1 MTLDDESGG
10 TLGMVHLVGTGP
22 GDPRLITL
30 RGRELIDRADAIVFD
45 RSVSRSLLPAH
56 ARESGHPELYD
67 TGKRRGG
74 NASRS
79 TINDLLVQLARDG
92 KRVVRLYGGDPF
104 VFGRGGEEAQA
115 LNDASV
121 PFEVVPGVTAGVGAA
136 AQAGIPVTHRGLA
149 HAVTFVSGGEI
160 PGKAATQSDWSAIA
174 KVGGTVV
181 IYMATASL
189 DKTIAAL
196 REGGMPDD
204 MPVAIVQRG
213 TRHDQRTLTATLGT
227 VVERARS
234 AGIAAPSIAVIGW
247 TVILRDELTWFEQR
261 PFFGRRFIIGR
272 DGASK
277 HLGEMLRDLGARVT
291 AMPEYNAPRIDPSAL
306 KREIASLTEYSWI
319 VFSTAASV
327 AIFWEQ
333 LLGSGRDARALAGL
347 SVAAVAAEA
356 AGALLE
362 RGIAVD
368 LIPERFAEDSLLEKL
383 GEREVSGSRILL
395 VAPEVRSSSLYRGI
409 ESLGAE
415 TTLLHV
421 YRPIPDAR
429 AVDRIA
435 RILESN
441 RADAVVFIT
450 PAEVRAF
457 VDVVPAHLHGGVRAL
472 SPSDRVT
479 QALTE
484 AGIALLA
491 QAEGPGPESM
501 VAALERA
508 LK

>member
-1 MTLDDESGG
+1 MQDDESGSA
-10 TLGMVHLVGTGP
+10 LGMVHLIGTGP

-45 RSVSRSLLPAH
+45 RSVSRSLLPPG

-74 NASRS
+74 TASRS

-104 VFGRGGEEAQA
+104 VFGRGSEEAQA

-121 PFEVVPGVTAGVGAA
+121 PFEVVPGVTAGIGAA
-136 AQAGIPVTHRGLA
+136 AQAGIPITHRGLA

-160 PGKAATQSDWSAIA
+160 PGKAATQTDWSAIA
-174 KVGGTVV
+174 KAGGTVV

-189 DKTIAAL
+189 DETSAAL
-196 REGGMPDD
+196 REGGMSDD
-204 MPVAIVQRG
+204 IPVAIVQRG

-227 VVERARS
+227 IAERARS

-261 PFFGRRFIIGR
+261 PFFGKRIIIGR
-272 DGASK
+272 DLASR

-291 AMPEYNAPRIDPSAL
+291 SMPEYTAPRIDASAL
-306 KREIASLTEYSWI
+306 KREIASLAEYSWI
-319 VFSTAASV
+319 VFSTAPSV

-368 LIPERFAEDSLLEKL
+368 LIPERFSEDALLEKL
-383 GEREVSGSRILL
+383 GERDVSGSRILV
-395 VAPEVRSSSLYRGI
+395 VAPEVRSSALHSGI

-415 TTLLHV
+415 PNVLQV
-421 YRPIPDAR
+421 YRPMPDSHG
-429 AVDRIA
+429 VDRIV

-441 RADAVVFIT
+441 RADAVAFT
-450 PAEVRAF
+450 SPAEVRAF
-457 VDVVPAHLHGGVRAL
+457 VDAVPAHLHEKVRAL
-472 SPSDRVT
+472 SPNERVT
-479 QALTE
+479 EALGE
-484 AGIALLA
+484 AGIEVLA
-491 QAEGPGPESM
+491 QAEAPGAESM